1 MKTFYV
7 YQGVTVSGLYVFK
20 DKQPD
25 YMTKDCVEHKCI
37 SVDKDLDS
45 YIYFIQHQ
53 HDVVKKE
60 NAELTRK
67 VADYEAALN
76 FYSLKSNYSLIDEG
90 RNYNVDYKCYEL
102 DEETYADVEIGTKAR
117 EVLQKYKGKK
127 CSHPDY
133 NLEGPGVKICKEC
146 GVYL

>member
-1 MKTFYV
+1 MKEEKNETFYV

-67 VADYEAALN
+67 VADYEAALKRLIN
-76 FYSLKSNYSLIDEG
+76 SNIVKQAPFIGYCES
-90 RNYNVDYKCYEL
+90 
-102 DEETYADVEIGTKAR
+102 YADAID
-117 EVLQKYKGKK
+117 VLNKYGLR
-127 CSHPDY
+127 D
-133 NLEGPGVKICKEC
+133 E
-146 GVYL
+146 